1 MKMLKE
7 QDSVAV
13 QSAID
18 AMVAAVEAG
27 DIDKVMACY
36 EPGAI
41 VVASPDQCVSG
52 DEMRAMFEQII
63 QMKPVFTFEK
73 HEVLVTGDIATH
85 TANWRFKAT
94 LPDGNTLEEGGL
106 TMVVLRRQP
115 DDKWLFVIDNP
126 MVGQLQ

>member
-1 MKMLKE
+1 MNMLNEK
-7 QDSVAV
+7 DIVAV

-18 AMVAAVEAG
+18 DMVAALEAG
-27 DIDKVMACY
+27 DIDKVMSCY
-36 EPGAI
+36 EQGAI
-41 VVASPDQCVSG
+41 VVASPDQVVSG
-52 DEMRAMFEQII
+52 DQMRAMFEQIM
-63 QMKPVFTFEK
+63 QMTPVFTFEK

-106 TMVVLRRQP
+106 TMVVLRRQSNG
-115 DDKWLFVIDNP
+115 KWLFVIDNP

>member
-1 MKMLKE
+1 MQNINEKYAAE
-7 QDSVAV
+7 V

-18 AMVAAVEAG
+18 NMVAAVEAG

-36 EPGAI
+36 EPNAI
-41 VVASPDQCVSG
+41 VVASPDQVASG
-52 DEMRAMFEQII
+52 EAIRAMFEQII

-85 TANWRFKAT
+85 TANWQFKAT

-106 TMVVLRRQP
+106 TMVVLRRQANGQ
-115 DDKWLFVIDNP
+115 WLFVIDNP